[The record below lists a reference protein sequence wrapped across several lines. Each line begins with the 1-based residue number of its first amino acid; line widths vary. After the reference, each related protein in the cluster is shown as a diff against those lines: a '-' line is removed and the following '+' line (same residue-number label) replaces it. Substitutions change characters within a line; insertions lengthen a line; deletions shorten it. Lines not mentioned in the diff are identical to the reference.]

1 MAVRDQTSRD
11 LLNRLRSVMAQGGS
25 AQDRL
30 DRTTRLIAEGMG
42 ADVCSCYVLR
52 TGDVLELFSTY
63 GLTQAAVHQTRLRVG
78 EGLIGDIAASKNT
91 ARVANVWADPRFV
104 YRPETG
110 EDTFLSLM
118 GVPLVRGGQ
127 VIGVL
132 AVQSRSHQDYSDI
145 QLEVLETIAMVLAEV
160 VATTTTAV
168 RGETSPL
175 VGNAVLAMRLEGVTL
190 NGGVGMG
197 SVVYHQPDVHV
208 TKLVADDPEIELA
221 RLKSAIAEMRESLKA
236 LFNSRTD
243 LPVEYRDVMETFR
256 MFAEDAGWVG
266 RIQEHIRAGLSAE
279 AAVRKVD
286 NDMRLRLSK
295 VRDAYIR
302 ERLHDLEDL
311 ANRLLR
317 HLTGDQATSSQ
328 SVLPEHA
335 ILVCR
340 TLGPAELLDYDSS
353 RLRGVILESGTAGM
367 HAVIIA
373 KALDIP
379 VIAQM
384 PGIFQRVAP
393 DDQVILDAD
402 HGQVF
407 VRPNEDVRDAILEN
421 IKSRKDRLATYHQL
435 RSFPAETKDGVT
447 ISLMMNAGLMMDM
460 DNLDESGADG
470 VGLYRTEVSFM
481 SHATLPDVDEQT
493 EIYTQVLGRSGGK
506 PVVFRTLDVGGDK
519 LLPYWEDQLEEN
531 PAMGWRSTRI
541 TLARPAI
548 LRQQLRALIRAAAGR
563 DELRVMFPMIAT
575 VPEYRAARFILEREL
590 YREHEKGTRLPRKV
604 LVGSMV
610 EVPSLLWQLPS
621 LLKERIDFLS
631 VGSNDLLQFIF
642 ASDRGNPKIAGRY
655 DSLSPPVFQLLSEIV
670 DTADYAKVPLSIC
683 GEMASR
689 PLDAIVLIALGFRTL
704 SVTASAIGPIKQAI
718 RSVTMGELQPFVR
731 SLILQP
737 AESQRARIRAFAHD
751 HHLAVD

>member
-1 MAVRDQTSRD
+1 MAERDQMSRD
-11 LLNRLRSVMAQGGS
+11 LLNRLRTVMAGAGS
-25 AQDRL
+25 TQSRL
-30 DRTTRLIAEGMG
+30 DRTTHLIAQGMG
-42 ADVCSCYVLR
+42 ADACSCYVLR
-52 TGDVLELFSTY
+52 AGDVLELFSTW
-63 GLTQAAVHQTRLRVG
+63 GLTQTAVHQTRLRVG
-78 EGLIGDIAASKNT
+78 EGLIGAIAASKHT
-91 ARVANVWADPRFV
+91 IRVADVWADPRFV

-132 AVQSRSHQDYSDI
+132 AVQSRNHQDYTDV
-145 QLEVLETIAMVLAEV
+145 QLEVLETISMVLAEIV
-160 VATTTTAV
+160 STVATAA

-175 VGNAVLAMRLEGVTL
+175 VGNAVLGMRLEGTPL

-197 SVVYHQPDVHV
+197 AVVYHQPDVHV
-208 TKLVADDPEIELA
+208 TRLVADDPEVELA
-221 RLKSAIAEMRESLKA
+221 RLKTAIAEMRDSLKA
-236 LFNSRTD
+236 LFSSRTD

-266 RIQEHIRAGLSAE
+266 RIQEHIQAGLSAE

-328 SVLPEHA
+328 TVLPEHA

-407 VRPNEDVRDAILEN
+407 VRPNEDVRDAILDS
-421 IKSRKDRLATYHQL
+421 IKSRQSRLATYHQL
-435 RSFPAETKDGVT
+435 RAFPAQTRDGVT
-447 ISLMMNAGLMMDM
+447 VSLMMNAGLMMDM
-460 DNLDESGADG
+460 DNLDACGADG

-481 SHATLPDVDEQT
+481 SHATLPDLDEQT
-493 EIYTQVLGRSGGK
+493 DIYTQVLGRAGGK

-519 LLPYWEDQLEEN
+519 LLPYWEDQMEEN

-575 VPEYRAARFILEREL
+575 VPEYRAARLILDREL
-590 YREHEKGTRLPRKV
+590 AREQDRGTRLPKRV
-604 LVGSMV
+604 FAGSMV
-610 EVPSLLWQLPS
+610 EVPSLLWQLPC
-621 LLKERIDFLS
+621 LFRERIDFLS

-642 ASDRGNPKIAGRY
+642 ASDRGNPRIAGRY
-655 DSLSPPVFQLLSEIV
+655 DALSPPVFHLLREIV
-670 DTADYAKVPLSIC
+670 DAADRASLPVSIC

-689 PLDAIVLIALGFRTL
+689 PLDAVVLAALGFRTL
-704 SVTASAIGPIKQAI
+704 SVTSSAIGPVKQAI
-718 RSVTMGELQPFVR
+718 RSVTMAELDPFVR
-731 SLILQP
+731 SMGCQP
-737 AESQRARIRAFAHD
+737 ADSQRARIRAFAHD
-751 HHLAVD
+751 HNFAID